1 MFKVYNINDMDEIAA
16 WMTAMRLDGDNISI
30 NIKVKDHDDLNDINR
45 RLYQSSNIDDKSD
58 EVPQLES
65 NEVIAVVGGVKFKF
79 YVDADNQG
87 QKPNL

>member
-30 NIKVKDHDDLNDINR
+30 NIKVKNHDDLNDINR

-65 NEVIAVVGGVKFKF
+65 NEIIAVVGGVKFKF

-87 QKPNL
+87 QKPN

>member
-58 EVPQLES
+58 DVPQLES
-65 NEVIAVVGGVKFKF
+65 NEIIAVVGGVKFKF

-87 QKPNL
+87 QKPN

>member
-30 NIKVKDHDDLNDINR
+30 NINVKDHDDLNDINR

-58 EVPQLES
+58 EVPQMES
-65 NEVIAVVGGVKFKF
+65 NEVIAGVGGVKFKF

-87 QKPNL
+87 QKPN

>member
-30 NIKVKDHDDLNDINR
+30 NINVKDHDDLNDINR

-87 QKPNL
+87 QKPN

>member
-65 NEVIAVVGGVKFKF
+65 NEIIAVVGGVKFKF
-79 YVDADNQG
+79 YVDANNQG
-87 QKPNL
+87 QKPN

>member
-65 NEVIAVVGGVKFKF
+65 NEIIAVVGGVKFKF
-79 YVDADNQG
+79 YVDADNQE
-87 QKPNL
+87 QKPN

>member
-65 NEVIAVVGGVKFKF
+65 NEIIAVVGGVTFKF

-87 QKPNL
+87 QKPN

>member
-16 WMTAMRLDGDNISI
+16 WMTVMRLDGDNISI

-45 RLYQSSNIDDKSD
+45 RLYKSSNIDDKSD

-65 NEVIAVVGGVKFKF
+65 NEIIAVVGGVKFKF

-87 QKPNL
+87 QKPN

>member
-30 NIKVKDHDDLNDINR
+30 NINVKDHEDLNDINR

-87 QKPNL
+87 QKPN

>member
-1 MFKVYNINDMDEIAA
+1 MFKVYNINDIDEIAA

-65 NEVIAVVGGVKFKF
+65 NEIIAVVGGVKFKF
-79 YVDADNQG
+79 YVDANNQG
-87 QKPNL
+87 QKPN

>member
-1 MFKVYNINDMDEIAA
+1 MFKVYNINDMEEIAA
-16 WMTAMRLDGDNISI
+16 WMTAMRLDGENISI

-65 NEVIAVVGGVKFKF
+65 NEIIAVVGGVKFKF

-87 QKPNL
+87 QKPN

>member
-65 NEVIAVVGGVKFKF
+65 NEIIAVVGGVKFKL

-87 QKPNL
+87 QKPH

>member
-16 WMTAMRLDGDNISI
+16 WMTAMRLNGDNISI

-65 NEVIAVVGGVKFKF
+65 NEIIAVVGGVKFKF
-79 YVDADNQG
+79 YVDANNQG
-87 QKPNL
+87 QKPN

>member
-16 WMTAMRLDGDNISI
+16 WMTAMRLDGENISI

-58 EVPQLES
+58 EIPQLES
-65 NEVIAVVGGVKFKF
+65 NEIIAVVGGVKFKF

-87 QKPNL
+87 QKPN

>member
-45 RLYQSSNIDDKSD
+45 RLYQSSNINDKSD

-65 NEVIAVVGGVKFKF
+65 NEIIAVVGGVKFKF

-87 QKPNL
+87 QKPN

>member
-65 NEVIAVVGGVKFKF
+65 NEIIAVVGGVKFKF
-79 YVDADNQG
+79 HVDADN
-87 QKPNL
+87 K

>member
-1 MFKVYNINDMDEIAA
+1 MFKVYNINDMEEIAA
-16 WMTAMRLDGDNISI
+16 WMTAMRLDGENISI

-87 QKPNL
+87 QKPN

>member
-30 NIKVKDHDDLNDINR
+30 NIKVKDHEDLNDINR

-65 NEVIAVVGGVKFKF
+65 NEIIAVVGGVKFKF

-87 QKPNL
+87 QKPN

>member
-30 NIKVKDHDDLNDINR
+30 NIKVKNHDDLNDINR

-79 YVDADNQG
+79 YVDANNQG
-87 QKPNL
+87 QKPN

>member
-30 NIKVKDHDDLNDINR
+30 NINVKDHDDLNDINR

-79 YVDADNQG
+79 YVYADNQG
-87 QKPNL
+87 QKPN

>member
-16 WMTAMRLDGDNISI
+16 WMTAMRLNGDNISI

-65 NEVIAVVGGVKFKF
+65 NEIIAVVGGVKFKF

-87 QKPNL
+87 QKPN

>member
-30 NIKVKDHDDLNDINR
+30 NINVKDHDDLNDINR

-65 NEVIAVVGGVKFKF
+65 NEIIAVVGGVKFKF
-79 YVDADNQG
+79 YVDANNQG
-87 QKPNL
+87 QKPN

>member
-45 RLYQSSNIDDKSD
+45 RLYQSSNIEDKSD

-87 QKPNL
+87 QKPN